1 MEVKSAKEINMIVSE
16 ASIYTGDFSK
26 LTIQN
31 TDEFIKTLDQYYL
44 GMTKDKVTIS
54 AKPKIRNIKN
64 AAKQV
69 KGFETIDEWTVKISG
84 DLLDFNAN
92 LLEVSL
98 FKKESAKYTAKMGLI
113 DVSDYKDI
121 IVIGYNNKK
130 KPEIVLVRNCL
141 NKEGLNLSAVAKD
154 DNTFKLDI
162 ENVYDK
168 YTESPVDI
176 YPTFGALVSGIGA

>member
-1 MEVKSAKEINMIVSE
+1 MEVKSAKELNLILSE
-16 ASIYTGDFSK
+16 ASVYAGDFSK

-44 GMTKDKVTIS
+44 GLFKDKVTIS
-54 AKPKIRNIKN
+54 AKPKIRQIKN

-69 KGFETIDEWTVKISG
+69 KGFEMIDEWDVKISG
-84 DLLDFNAN
+84 DLLDFNKN
-92 LLEVSL
+92 YLDISL
-98 FKKESAKYTAKMGLI
+98 FEKTETKYTAKMGLI
-113 DVSDYKDI
+113 DVTDYKDVI
-121 IVIGYNNKK
+121 IIGYNDEK
-130 KPEIVLVRNCL
+130 KPEIVLVKNCL

-168 YTESPVDI
+168 FTLNPVEV
-176 YPTFGALVSGIGA
+176 YPTFAAVASGVGA

>member
-1 MEVKSAKEINMIVSE
+1 MEVKSAKELNLILSE

-84 DLLDFNAN
+84 DLLDFNKN
-92 LLEVSL
+92 YLDISL
-98 FKKESAKYTAKMGLI
+98 FEKSETKYASKMGLI
-113 DVSDYKDI
+113 DVTDYKDV
-121 IVIGYNNKK
+121 IVIGYNDEN
-130 KPEIVLVRNCL
+130 KPEIILVRNCL

-168 YTESPVDI
+168 YTENSVEI
-176 YPTFGALVSGIGA
+176 YPTFGALVSGVGA